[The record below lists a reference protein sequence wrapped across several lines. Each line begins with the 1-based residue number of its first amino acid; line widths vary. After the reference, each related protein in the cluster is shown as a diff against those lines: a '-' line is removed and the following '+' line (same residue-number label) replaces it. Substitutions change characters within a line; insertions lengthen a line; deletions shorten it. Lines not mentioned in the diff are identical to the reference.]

1 MPRLVPII
9 ANGWVD
15 NVVIVQYTTGLFI
28 TSAISNTSPIS
39 TLGAV
44 YSSIDS
50 QVMLLLLTFSSS
62 PTCVYNTNRVVS
74 KAKLTTWGGCLG
86 FPSTKFVINS
96 IPVGTSYTHP
106 QLSLSLILWCHPFLF
121 LSSVAVSNPGFSKRN
136 PSIYFQLFYTPFVA
150 QGRSVV
156 TALKRFSDTGGERRV
171 LTLKRD
177 SFQIKKETR

>member
-106 QLSLSLILWCHPFLF
+106 QLSLSL
-121 LSSVAVSNPGFSKRN
+121 S
-136 PSIYFQLFYTPFVA
+136 
-150 QGRSVV
+150 
-156 TALKRFSDTGGERRV
+156 FSDAILFSFSLR
-171 LTLKRD
+171 LLWATLV
-177 SFQIKKETR
+177 FQREIHPYISNCSIHHL